1 MGRLWK
7 ALHYI
12 NADKYPYG
20 HSQAKIHSQL
30 WNKMLEKSSLL
41 FHNWRYVNMSQTN
54 WVFLDKL
61 YISFP
66 PSLRY
71 FTSTLKLLWFWKFE
85 NHYIRYVKT
94 LSIIFLRKS
103 QYEGLAPWYLES
115 DTFIENFIIDLT
127 ILWIELFNMEPI
139 NT

>member
-1 MGRLWK
+1 
-7 ALHYI
+7 
-12 NADKYPYG
+12 
-20 HSQAKIHSQL
+20 
-30 WNKMLEKSSLL
+30 MLEKSSLL

-61 YISFP
+61 YISVP
-66 PSLRY
+66 QSLRY

-94 LSIIFLRKS
+94 LSIIFLGKS

-115 DTFIENFIIDLT
+115 DTFIENFITLT
-127 ILWIELFNMEPI
+127 WESIQLFNMKPI
-139 NT
+139 NTKWFSIERVCFLCKIPSRIILFHLVSKSYKKGVK